1 MQNYSLT
8 ESSTIN
14 FNPIFK
20 EATHG
25 QATEIITE
33 VSLVLK
39 NDILF
44 FTFKCLNNPFVNQNC
59 YKENNSEM
67 WNQEVFEVFL
77 AKGEQEPLQYLEIEV
92 NPNGA
97 LFIAMVQNPS
107 GSKPAKLMF
116 FDTEECGVLAKVEKQ
131 KDSYAGT
138 LQIPLVLLGEIEN
151 DYQINLFRIVAKTFP
166 ESNDWTS
173 NTENAHFLCL
183 NSTMSGEI
191 PNFHV
196 PKYFSKLLIN
206 KQLQE

>member
-8 ESSTIN
+8 ESNTII
-14 FNPIFK
+14 FNSIFK
-20 EATHG
+20 NATNG
-25 QATEIITE
+25 LASEIATE
-33 VSLVLK
+33 VSLQLK

-44 FTFKCLNNPFVNQNC
+44 FTFNCLKNPFVNHNY
-59 YKENNSEM
+59 YKNNNTEM

-77 AKGEQEPLQYLEIEV
+77 AKGNQEAIQYLEIEV

-97 LFIAMVQNPS
+97 LFVAMVKNTT
-107 GSKPAKLMF
+107 GSKPEKLLF

-131 KDSYAGT
+131 KDSYSGS
-138 LQIPLVLLGEIEN
+138 LQIPLILLGEIEN
-151 DYQINLFRIVAKTFP
+151 EYQINLFRIIAKTLP
-166 ESNDWTS
+166 ESKEWKCNS
-173 NTENAHFLCL
+173 ENAYFLCL
-183 NSTMSGEI
+183 NSTISGEK